1 MNKMKSTVETKVIDT
16 FNYLHENAEISWEE
30 VNTTKYI
37 KETLEKYGCETIT
50 FEQSTGVIG
59 KYGDFSKGLPVVAIR
74 ADIDAL
80 WQEVDGKFQPNHSC
94 GHDAH
99 MAMVLGVLWK
109 LKEKPGLEENVAIK
123 FIFQPAEEV
132 GEGALKM
139 VEEGAVDDVD
149 YLYGVHLRP
158 IEETAMG
165 SAAPVIVH
173 GATKTIEVQVAGA
186 DAHGA
191 RPHLNTNAIEV
202 GTEIVNLLSKIHL
215 DPRIPHSAKMTKFE
229 AGGKSANIIPGSG
242 SFSFDLRAQNN
253 EVMEELVG
261 KVHAIFE
268 SIRNLYDIKLEVTKE
283 RGIAAAKTNEEAISI
298 MGKSIENVL
307 GVDKVDAPLVTPGG
321 DDFHFYTIKKPSLK
335 ATMLG
340 LGCDLA
346 PGLHHPKMTFN
357 TEALINGVDIL
368 FDAIIQTYEQ
378 HKK

>member
-1 MNKMKSTVETKVIDT
+1 MGSTTEEKTLEA
-16 FNYLHENAEISWEE
+16 FNYLHDNAEISWEE
-30 VNTTKYI
+30 ENTTKYI
-37 KETLEKYGCETIT
+37 KEMLEASGCETTT
-50 FEQSTGVIG
+50 FEDSTGVIG
-59 KYGDFSKGLPVVAIR
+59 RYGNFSKGLPVVAIR

-80 WQEVDGKFQPNHSC
+80 WQEVDGKFQANHSC

-99 MAMVLGVLWK
+99 MSMVLGVLWK
-109 LKEKPGLEENVAIK
+109 LKETPEIEDKVAIK

-139 VEEGAVDDVD
+139 VENGAVDDVD

-165 SAAPVIVH
+165 SATPVIVH
-173 GATKTIEVQVAGA
+173 GATQIIQVQVTGA

-202 GTEIVNLLSKIHL
+202 GTELVNLLSKIHL
-215 DPRIPHSAKMTKFE
+215 DPRIPHSVKMTKFE
-229 AGGKSANIIPGSG
+229 AGGKSANIIPGSA

-253 EVMEELVG
+253 EVMDDLIE
-261 KVHAIFE
+261 KVHAIFD
-268 SIRNLYDIKLEVTKE
+268 SIRNLYDIQLEITKMS
-283 RGIAAAKTNEEAISI
+283 GIAAAKTNEEAITI
-298 MGKSIENVL
+298 MRKSIGNVL
-307 GVDKVDAPLVTPGG
+307 GEDRVDEPLLTPGG
-321 DDFHFYTIKKPSLK
+321 DDFHFYTIKRPELK

-357 TEALINGVDIL
+357 PKALKNGVDIL
-368 FDAIIQTYEQ
+368 FETIVQTYQ
-378 HKK
+378 INIK